1 MKFIDMHCDTI
12 WKIQQSHGIS
22 TLYQNDFQVD
32 IKKLQKSNSIAQFFA
47 LFVDTN
53 SEIRKGIRPWDDFI
67 AKYEIMEKQLELFS
81 YDIRLAK
88 NNSDLE
94 KNIADNKISA
104 FLTIEEGGIL
114 EGQINRLQKV
124 YDMGVR
130 LITLTWNYP
139 NSIGFPNSLSKEEY
153 PNQNLTEFGREVI
166 QKMNELGMIIDV
178 SHLSDD
184 GFYDVHKLSK
194 KPYVASHSNAR
205 ALMNH
210 GRNMTD
216 DMLKTL
222 GDDGGIVGLNF
233 HPPFLNKEHNSTVDA
248 LVSHIKHM
256 ADKAGID
263 AIAIGTDFDGIE
275 GYQEVKDIGQM
286 DKLFNALEKI
296 YSYDEIEKIW
306 YKNTQRIIK
315 EVMK

>member
-81 YDIRLAK
+81 DDIRLAK
-88 NNSDLE
+88 NNFDLE

-139 NSIGFPNSLSKEEY
+139 NSIGFPNSLGKEEY

-233 HPPFLNKEHNSTVDA
+233 HPPFLNKEHNSTVEA

-286 DKLFNALEKI
+286 DKLLNALEKI

>member
-12 WKIQQSHGIS
+12 WKIQQSHGIA

-53 SEIRKGIRPWDDFI
+53 SEIKKGIRPWDDFI
-67 AKYEIMEKQLELFS
+67 AKYNIMEKQLELFAD
-81 YDIRLAK
+81 DIKIAK

-94 KNIADNKISA
+94 QNIKDNKISA

-114 EGQINRLQKV
+114 EGQISRLQKV

-153 PNQNLTEFGREVI
+153 PTQNLTEFGREVV

-184 GFYDVHKLSK
+184 GFYDVHNLSK

-222 GDDGGIVGLNF
+222 GNDGGVVGLNF

-248 LVSHIKHM
+248 LASHVKYM
-256 ADKAGID
+256 VDKAGID
-263 AIAIGTDFDGIE
+263 SVAIGTDFDGIE

-286 DKLFNALEKI
+286 DKLLNALEKI
-296 YSYDEIEKIW
+296 YSNDEIEKIW